1 MIHLYADA
9 SSSVRKT
16 GMELIGIGQF
26 RLPLITDTVILLTF
40 QSKKNIVLTGIK
52 IVLSILI
59 DI

>member
-16 GMELIGIGQF
+16 GMELIGISQF

-40 QSKKNIVLTGIK
+40 QSKKT
-52 IVLSILI
+52 LS
-59 DI
+59 

>member
-1 MIHLYADA
+1 MIHLYAGA
-9 SSSVRKT
+9 RHLYGKA

>member
-40 QSKKNIVLTGIK
+40 QSKKT
-52 IVLSILI
+52 LS
-59 DI
+59 